1 MVIKISKKQYLV
13 KVSLGLWN
21 ILPTKRYGKYE
32 RSPHTLNAVV
42 SYIYTLRLGESKIS
56 ILYKK
61 RKKKKSMRYL
71 AHGHEVIVK
80 FSFVEFLLTIR

>member
-32 RSPHTLNAVV
+32 RSPRTLNAVV
-42 SYIYTLRLGESKIS
+42 SHIYTLRLGESN
-56 ILYKK
+56 
-61 RKKKKSMRYL
+61 SMRYL

>member
-21 ILPTKRYGKYE
+21 ILPTKSYGKYE
-32 RSPHTLNAVV
+32 RSPRTLNAVV
-42 SYIYTLRLGESKIS
+42 SHIYTLRLGESKIS

-61 RKKKKSMRYL
+61 RKKKSMRYL

>member
-42 SYIYTLRLGESKIS
+42 SHIYTLRLGESKIS
-56 ILYKK
+56 ILY
-61 RKKKKSMRYL
+61 KKSMRYL

-80 FSFVEFLLTIR
+80 FSFVEILLTIR